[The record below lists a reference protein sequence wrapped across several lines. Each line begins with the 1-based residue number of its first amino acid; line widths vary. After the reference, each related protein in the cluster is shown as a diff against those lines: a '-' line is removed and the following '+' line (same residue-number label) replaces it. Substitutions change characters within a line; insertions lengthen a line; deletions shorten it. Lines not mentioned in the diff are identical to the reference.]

1 MYAGLIRSRIRSE
14 ESRYSCLCCCV
25 MPLEYSPRMVIRP
38 CRLKPSGQRKRGRK
52 DDRIREREWSE
63 SNKETGHET
72 YPKLFERDQAVVS
85 THRTQVF
92 GMSSHLARGG
102 GGVQTHGDY
111 PGRSDQAEPCG
122 LSLPGPAVRGAH
134 TDLSRCGSRCA
145 GLAPLHLW
153 ARHCVAGGTTTPDG
167 GADRR

>member
-1 MYAGLIRSRIRSE
+1 MEARKRKPAPPHFVQKANRPIRLLAGPDDQAIASVFL
-14 ESRYSCLCCCV
+14 
-25 MPLEYSPRMVIRP
+25 
-38 CRLKPSGQRKRGRK
+38 PSGQRKRGRK

-134 TDLSRCGSRCA
+134 TDLSQRGSRCA

-153 ARHCVAGGTTTPDG
+153 ARHCVAGGTTTPE
-167 GADRR
+167 GAPDRR